1 MRPGPIEDMRPIIPP
16 VSMGRIEP
24 GQFRN
29 RAISLRRYQ
38 CTNVERLF
46 SNASNVLDSRNLNT
60 KSLEKLVFLKEN
72 LKLGN
77 FALD

>member
-1 MRPGPIEDMRPIIPP
+1 MLEQLNIPHC
-16 VSMGRIEP
+16 VISGMGRIEA
-24 GQFRN
+24 GKFRN